1 MSAQPAKK
9 RAQKKTKRPAR
20 VPQNNGRVITIDGRD
35 RRPWALQSKEKLLRA
50 AIAEIADRGY
60 EKARLVDIAK
70 RADLTVGSIY
80 TWFEDK
86 TDLFNAALEFA
97 IAETQ
102 KQNEA
107 LVKTDDFKNV
117 SPIQTANWLIVV
129 ASLLPRKLDDASGP
143 SEAQRMLLEALKA
156 AWRDEEAHDA
166 ILPQIAA
173 FLGQYEAVVEAAV
186 KSGQVSGDI
195 DPKLLARVMLALP
208 VGLTLLTL
216 AGLPEPEQLKFIPIF
231 QKFGEA
237 VRPQ

>member
-1 MSAQPAKK
+1 MSAKPK
-9 RAQKKTKRPAR
+9 KKTQ
-20 VPQNNGRVITIDGRD
+20 VPQQVNGRVVRIDGRD

-80 TWFEDK
+80 TWFENK

-97 IAETQ
+97 ISETQ
-102 KQNEA
+102 RQNES
-107 LVKTDDFKNV
+107 LVNSEEFRNS
-117 SPIQTANWLIVV
+117 SPNQTLQWLIVI
-129 ASLLPRKLDDASGP
+129 ASLLPRRLDDASGP
-143 SEAQRMLLEALKA
+143 SEAQRMLLEGLKA

-173 FLGQYEAVVEAAV
+173 FLSQYEQVVEAAV
-186 KSGQVSGDI
+186 KSGQVTKDV
-195 DPKLLARVMLALP
+195 DPKLIARVLLALP

-216 AGLPEPEQLKFIPIF
+216 AGLPEPDQMKFIPLY

-237 VRPQ
+237 LGPK

>member
-1 MSAQPAKK
+1 MSAKPKK
-9 RAQKKTKRPAR
+9 KSQAPEQ
-20 VPQNNGRVITIDGRD
+20 VNGRVVRIDGRD

-80 TWFEDK
+80 TWFENK

-97 IAETQ
+97 ISETQ
-102 KQNEA
+102 RQNES
-107 LVKTDDFKNV
+107 LVNSEEFRNS
-117 SPIQTANWLIVV
+117 SPNQTLQWLIVI
-129 ASLLPRKLDDASGP
+129 ASLLPRRLDDASGP
-143 SEAQRMLLEALKA
+143 SEAQRMLLEGLKA

-173 FLGQYEAVVEAAV
+173 FLSQYEQVVEAAV
-186 KSGQVSGDI
+186 KSGQVTKDV
-195 DPKLLARVMLALP
+195 DPKLIARVLLALP

-216 AGLPEPEQLKFIPIF
+216 AGLPEPDQMKFIPLY

-237 VRPQ
+237 LGPK